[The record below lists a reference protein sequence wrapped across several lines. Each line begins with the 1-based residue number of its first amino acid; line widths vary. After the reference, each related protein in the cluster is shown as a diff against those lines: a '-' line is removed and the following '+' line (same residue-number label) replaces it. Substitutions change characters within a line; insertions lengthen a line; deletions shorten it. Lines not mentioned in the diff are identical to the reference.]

1 MSLFWLNLNKKESF
15 NIESGKVASKET
27 ALFLLHVTDIGNR
40 AREEFIEECKN
51 NPKIFEERVK
61 KQNMHS
67 FDTEGDSFKLS
78 NKNKITE
85 VKTERHL
92 FWNILFTTLQRK
104 IDMGEMLNFPLIP
117 VPLFQAHIDGWIQK
131 TTRILL
137 LKELKIRVIFE
148 ASSNID
154 AFVIDAIFFLLLLKE
169 LPETFGLLAISKFQ
183 KLQNVWS
190 NWAKQ
195 KRPSNFQDAFYNDYY
210 KKALVK
216 FIFSIWS
223 EQKYETMLQK

>member
-1 MSLFWLNLNKKESF
+1 
-15 NIESGKVASKET
+15 
-27 ALFLLHVTDIGNR
+27 
-40 AREEFIEECKN
+40 
-51 NPKIFEERVK
+51 
-61 KQNMHS
+61 
-67 FDTEGDSFKLS
+67 
-78 NKNKITE
+78 
-85 VKTERHL
+85 
-92 FWNILFTTLQRK
+92 
-104 IDMGEMLNFPLIP
+104 MGEY
-117 VPLFQAHIDGWIQK
+117 K
-131 TTRILL
+131 RILL

-154 AFVIDAIFFLLLLKE
+154 AFVIDGIFFLLLLKE

-223 EQKYETMLQK
+223 EQKYKTMLQK